1 MVRIADDEIIGP
13 VPRIIT
19 DHLLPLLP
27 QQAGSDQHVQR
38 IIDPPFDVVLILPLV
53 VAALVHDDLVD
64 QPIRHLL
71 VLGDGKLRDYL
82 VHRFREVF
90 EALGVLG
97 AAVGTAPLVAL
108 RTGHGLKLIDLL
120 EVIF

>member
-1 MVRIADDEIIGP
+1 M
-13 VPRIIT
+13 PRIIA
-19 DHLLPLLP
+19 DHLLPFLP
-27 QQAGSDQHVQR
+27 QQASSDQHVQS

-64 QPIRHLL
+64 QPICHLL